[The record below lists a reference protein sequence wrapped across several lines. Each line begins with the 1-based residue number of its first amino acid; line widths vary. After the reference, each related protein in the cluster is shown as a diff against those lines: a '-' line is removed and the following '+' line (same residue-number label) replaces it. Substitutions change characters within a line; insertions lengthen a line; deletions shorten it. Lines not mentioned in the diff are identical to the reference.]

1 MFRIV
6 FKIFLVVRN
15 PKTIVKIKRKQKV
28 EKFVSPSKKY
38 AEIIPASEPHV
49 PGAGRKKP
57 I

>member
-1 MFRIV
+1 M
-6 FKIFLVVRN
+6 KI
-15 PKTIVKIKRKQKV
+15 KIKRKQKV